1 MLLETQVALSKQQ
14 SELDHFAHKN
24 LSDEGEASLSSSERE
39 GCDISILEQNLA
51 LTKHTPPT
59 SPGETIENAF
69 IFKVSQNCVNKQVS
83 NHPTVTGDMLKDP

>member
-39 GCDISILEQNLA
+39 GRDISILGSHQAHSADLSWGNNRECLY
-51 LTKHTPPT
+51 L
-59 SPGETIENAF
+59 
-69 IFKVSQNCVNKQVS
+69 
-83 NHPTVTGDMLKDP
+83 